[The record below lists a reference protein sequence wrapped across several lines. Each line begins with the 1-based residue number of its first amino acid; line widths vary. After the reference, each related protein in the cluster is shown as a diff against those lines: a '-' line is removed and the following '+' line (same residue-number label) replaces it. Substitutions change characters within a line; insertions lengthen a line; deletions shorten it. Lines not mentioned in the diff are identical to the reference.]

1 MDSADLPTPELI
13 ERLLRRFRPPS
24 YFSGANSGGFRALR
38 ELTLFARPPT
48 GVASVDVHHRHL
60 LIAPLSGPVDVVTG
74 DRAHTVRVGEALL
87 VLPFVPHQYRMSGE
101 VRPRLLFIGFEAGI
115 GDLEAGGV
123 NYSPL
128 ADGARRMGADGWAL
142 VDAIERT
149 LDARPSLTPCMLAQL
164 LELLLLRAADDQAA
178 EPFEQRAWLRTCR
191 VAKEALAEP
200 FATVPELARA
210 CATSESALRAD
221 VAAVTGQSLGAF
233 VRRLRV
239 YAVMP
244 LVYRRE
250 YAAAAVAAGYHSPEA
265 FSKAFKAEVG
275 EAPSV
280 VLRKAAQRGA
290 SWGS

>member
-24 YFSGANSGGFRALR
+24 YFTGASSAGFRALR

-48 GVASVDVHHRHL
+48 GVATVDVHHRHL
-60 LIAPLSGPVDVVTG
+60 LIAPLSGPVDVIAG
-74 DRAHTVRVGEALL
+74 DRAQTVQVGEALL

-101 VRPRLLFIGFEAGI
+101 VRPRLLFIGFEAGM

-123 NYSPL
+123 NYGPL
-128 ADGARRMGADGWAL
+128 AEGARRVGAEGWAL
-142 VDAIERT
+142 VDAIEQAI
-149 LDARPSLTPCMLAQL
+149 DARPSLTPCMLAQL

-178 EPFEQRAWLRTCR
+178 APFEQRAWLRTCR
-191 VAKEALAEP
+191 VAKQALAEP

-210 CATSESALRAD
+210 CASSESALRAD

-233 VRRLRV
+233 VRRLRI

-244 LVYRRE
+244 LVFRRE
-250 YAAAAVAAGYHSPEA
+250 YAAAAVAAGYHSAEA

-280 VLRKAAQRGA
+280 RVQSAVRRGMK
-290 SWGS
+290 WGQ